1 MTDQSATDR
10 IRVDTAAIWRR
21 ALPRTTGQVVTI
33 QNAVAA
39 LADGRLDEP
48 NRADAQRQAHRIAG
62 VAGTFGFDE
71 ASSTARELEAFFES
85 RPTDPADAR
94 PATRLVRTLR
104 EALGIDSSVAA
115 PVVEQAAGSVPEST
129 AEAAD
134 LPEPD
139 AEEGPLVLVV
149 ATHDLP
155 AESVATHLQTR
166 GLAVQTVM
174 PLELDEV
181 LGRPPPVVAV
191 VEVSD
196 DGAADGDRT
205 IVRLDSLG
213 VRVLA
218 VVAASSSTR
227 VRVAAL
233 RAGARLL
240 LDVPTTVG
248 EWSQLADTVAS
259 LALTGESP
267 AHRILAVDDDETVLA
282 VIRHVLVQADVGEV
296 ITLSDPAQFWPE
308 LTRVEPDLLLLDIE
322 MPGMDGVELCRL
334 VRSHPRWQQ
343 LPVVVLSGRL
353 DPATVDRVY
362 AAGADDF
369 VGKPVLAA
377 ELRSR
382 IAHRLERTRLHRL
395 LAETDPLTGLANR
408 RRFEMDLARLRGI
421 SERQKTPL
429 CLAVVDLDKFKRV
442 NDRYGHDVGDEV
454 LRRTAAH
461 LQEAF
466 RGEDAVARLGGEEFV
481 AAMLGIRRDD
491 AVQRLTVVLMS
502 LAGKEM
508 VIDGQP
514 VMIGASAGVA
524 EYRQDGV
531 DFEALYRAA
540 DTALRVAKA
549 AGRGIVL
556 GAGAPAPERREVD
569 VAIVEDDEVLGE
581 LLRHTLTTLGY
592 SCELLTNGVQ
602 AVERLTG
609 TEHPLQVKTVLLD
622 IDLPGRDGFEVLHAL
637 AHHGV
642 TATSAVLVVSARSSE
657 DEALR
662 ALRAGATDH
671 IAKPFSVPLLVE
683 KLHRLMSGVR

>member
-1 MTDQSATDR
+1 MTDEPSADR
-10 IRVDTAAIWRR
+10 IRADAAAIWRE
-21 ALPRTTGQVVTI
+21 ALPRTTRQVAVIDAAVT
-33 QNAVAA
+33 A
-39 LADGRLDEP
+39 LRYGRLDEQG
-48 NRADAQRQAHRIAG
+48 REEAQRQAHRLVGA
-62 VAGTFGFDE
+62 AGTFGFDE
-71 ASSTARELEAFFES
+71 ASSTARELEEFFES
-85 RPTDPADAR
+85 HPTDPADAL
-94 PATRLVRTLR
+94 PATRLVRALR
-104 EALGIDSSVAA
+104 DGLDLDADAVVPDPTVDPA
-115 PVVEQAAGSVPEST
+115 PQGS
-129 AEAAD
+129 AEAEDDA
-134 LPEPD
+134 EPD
-139 AEEGPLVLVV
+139 PIEAPRVLVV
-149 ATHDLP
+149 GAGHLP
-155 AESVATHLQTR
+155 VRPVVTHLRTR
-166 GLAVQTVM
+166 GLAVETAT
-174 PLELDEV
+174 PDELDEV
-181 LGRPPPVVAV
+181 LGHLTPVVAV
-191 VEVSD
+191 VEACD
-196 DGAADGDRT
+196 DGDADGNQAIARCDA
-205 IVRLDSLG
+205 LG

-218 VVAASSSTR
+218 VVPSGSSTR
-227 VRVAAL
+227 VRVGAL

-259 LALTGESP
+259 LAMTGDPP
-267 AHRILAVDDDETVLA
+267 AHRILAVDDDETVLGL
-282 VIRHVLVQADVGEV
+282 IRQVLVQAEAGDVV
-296 ITLSDPAQFWPE
+296 TLSDPAHFWPE
-308 LTRVEPDLLLLDIE
+308 LNRVEPDLLLLDIE
-322 MPGMDGVELCRL
+322 MPGMDGVELCHL

-343 LPVVVLSGRL
+343 LPVVVLSARL
-353 DPATVDRVY
+353 DPTTVDRVY

-408 RRFEMDLARLRGI
+408 RRFELDLARLRGI

-461 LQEAF
+461 LRDAF

-491 AVQRLTVVLMS
+491 AVQRLRVVLGA
-502 LAGKEM
+502 LAGKDL
-508 VIDGQP
+508 VVDGSA
-514 VMIGASAGVA
+514 VHIGASAGVA
-524 EYRQDGV
+524 EYRQDGG

-556 GAGAPAPERREVD
+556 AAGTPAPERREVD
-569 VAIVEDDEVLGE
+569 VAVVENDEVLGE
-581 LLRHTLTTLGY
+581 LLCHTLTTLGY
-592 SCELLTNGVQ
+592 SCELLADGPQ

-609 TEHPLQVKTVLLD
+609 TRRPLHVKTVLLD

-642 TATSAVLVVSARSSE
+642 TEASSVLVVSARSSDE
-657 DEALR
+657 EALR

-683 KLHRLMSGVR
+683 KLHRLMAGTR